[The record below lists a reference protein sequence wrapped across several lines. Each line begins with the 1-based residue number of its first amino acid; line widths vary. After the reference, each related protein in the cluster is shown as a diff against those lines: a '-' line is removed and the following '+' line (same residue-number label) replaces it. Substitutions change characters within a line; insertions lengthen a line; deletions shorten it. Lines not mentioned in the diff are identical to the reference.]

1 MHVCKCLIH
10 DTQIDNIPMAAL
22 YSSVTCFI
30 KAGFPFYQIWM
41 FYEGFKVS
49 LVETLRNLFSSQ
61 PAGDLW
67 LLFTLNLMR
76 ITDINTWCT
85 KIQQGPLSLAS
96 SSLHRLHLFLFF
108 FFFHSYCSIFFFF
121 WWKIAWGK
129 SSLTNHD
136 VPLSSTAET
145 DPLPCSESLDATLKF
160 YWDSYWV
167 GRETEAF
174 LLSGFSSRLFTVW
187 MEDERKARRKKAV
200 KRGLQEERGE
210 WERTGWVCALIKAK
224 YTIKS

>member
-1 MHVCKCLIH
+1 MNVLWGFQSIPRG
-10 DTQIDNIPMAAL
+10 NITE
-22 YSSVTCFI
+22 SV
-30 KAGFPFYQIWM
+30 
-41 FYEGFKVS
+41 
-49 LVETLRNLFSSQ
+49 LFSARRGFVTVIHIKPNENYWHKYLVHQDTTRPFVLSI
-61 PAGDLW
+61 
-67 LLFTLNLMR
+67 F
-76 ITDINTWCT
+76 ITA
-85 KIQQGPLSLAS
+85 QAPPLP
-96 SSLHRLHLFLFF
+96 FF
-108 FFFHSYCSIFFFF
+108 FFFIPIALFFFFF

-167 GRETEAF
+167 GREPEAF
-174 LLSGFSSRLFTVW
+174 LLSGFNSRLFTVW

-200 KRGLQEERGE
+200 KWGLQEERGE
-210 WERTGWVCALIKAK
+210 WERTGRVCALIKAK

>member
-1 MHVCKCLIH
+1 MHVCKYLIH

-108 FFFHSYCSIFFFF
+108 FFSFLLLYFFFF
-121 WWKIAWGK
+121 GGR
-129 SSLTNHD
+129 L
-136 VPLSSTAET
+136 LE
-145 DPLPCSESLDATLKF
+145 ESRPWLIMMCH
-160 YWDSYWV
+160 
-167 GRETEAF
+167 F
-174 LLSGFSSRLFTVW
+174 LLQQRQTLYHAAKVW
-187 MEDERKARRKKAV
+187 MP
-200 KRGLQEERGE
+200 L
-210 WERTGWVCALIKAK
+210 
-224 YTIKS
+224 